1 MRAISVVNLLLLVVG
16 VMVVSP
22 APVLAGETVLQS
34 RPSDPVEYEQ
44 VEMFSDLA
52 DQVGWG
58 TLRQTEHMKLAN
70 SAYDAGSI
78 MAVTGVPYFPLTFY
92 LQSRDW
98 AFQRLLG
105 PAEADAHLQEIY
117 VEPSAG
123 IQFDILVISETPEIL
138 QSASP
143 TVTFIEGSGREWAPT
158 HLDLSVAEEP
168 TLGGQLFSGRGT
180 VLVPLAEDFR
190 WEDAEGFS
198 LRFELGDAQRTLN
211 WRFAD

>member
-1 MRAISVVNLLLLVVG
+1 MRANSVGNLVLLVVG
-16 VMVVSP
+16 LMIVSP
-22 APVLAGETVLQS
+22 EPVLAGDTVLQS
-34 RPSDPVEYEQ
+34 RPSDPVEYDE

-58 TLRQTEHMKLAN
+58 TLRQTEHMKRAN
-70 SAYDAGSI
+70 TAYGAGSI

-105 PAEADAHLQEIY
+105 PDEADAHLQQIY
-117 VEPSAG
+117 VDPSVG

-158 HLDLSVAEEP
+158 PVDLSVAEEP
-168 TLGGQLFSGRGT
+168 TLGGQLFAGRGT
-180 VLVPLAEDFR
+180 VLVPLAEGFR
-190 WEDAEGFS
+190 WEDAEGFA
-198 LRFELGDAQRTLN
+198 LRLEIGEAQRTLN
-211 WRFAD
+211 WRFVD